1 VSHFEIVAAI
11 FGIVSVYLSTRQNVW
26 SWPTS
31 LVNVSMYA
39 WLFFNQKLY
48 ALMALQGFFFAI
60 GAYGWYEWLFGGEQ
74 KTELKVSRIPP
85 KLAAVLTVIVVAAW
99 ALIWLLLSH
108 HTQDPSPGIDAMFFA
123 VSLTAQWM
131 MARKYYECWMIWVAI
146 NLVSV
151 PFFFFQHSYPTMVQY
166 AVFLVLATQG
176 WRHWK
181 ASLPA
186 RPA

>member
-1 VSHFEIVAAI
+1 VSTFEIVAAV
-11 FGIVSVYLSTRQNVW
+11 FGIVSVFLSTRQNVW

-39 WLFFNQKLY
+39 WFFLDRKLY

-60 GAYGWYEWLFGGEQ
+60 SVYGWYEWLFGGEQ
-74 KTELKVSRIPP
+74 KTELRVSRIPP
-85 KLAAVLTVIVVAAW
+85 ALGLVLAGVTGVAMLA
-99 ALIWLLLSH
+99 IWYLLRH
-108 HTQDPSPGIDAMFFA
+108 YTQDPAPGIDALFFA

-146 NLVSV
+146 NVISV

-186 RPA
+186 SS